1 MSVYESVFADMPAPT
16 QSIDATV
23 SRRIGSYSDAVAI
36 PTSATHVAL
45 SATPEVR
52 PDRTRPEDF
61 AEEARQASDNVC
73 EALRCAGAE
82 LSDIVR
88 VRSWLTDP
96 DDIDAC
102 LKVRKD
108 VISHR
113 PVHMLA
119 VVPQL
124 LRPSLRLE
132 IEVTAVVTH
141 SAAKQ
146 RQ

>member
-1 MSVYESVFADMPAPT
+1 M
-16 QSIDATV
+16 
-23 SRRIGSYSDAVAI
+23 SRRIGTYSDAVAI
-36 PTSATHVAL
+36 PTSATQVAL

-52 PDRTRPEDF
+52 PDRTRPEDV
-61 AEEARQASDNVC
+61 AEEARQASDSVC
-73 EALRCAGAE
+73 QALRSAGAE
-82 LSDIVR
+82 LSDIVQ

-96 DDIDAC
+96 EDIDAC

-113 PVHMLA
+113 PVYMLA

-124 LRPSLRLE
+124 IRPSLHLE
-132 IEVTAVVTH
+132 IKVTTVVTH

-146 RQ
+146 RG

>member
-1 MSVYESVFADMPAPT
+1 MTAAT
-16 QSIDATV
+16 QFIDATA
-23 SRRIGSYSDAVAI
+23 SRHIGTYSDAVAI
-36 PTSATHVAL
+36 PTSATQVAL
-45 SATPEVR
+45 SATPGVR
-52 PDRTRPEDF
+52 PDRARPEDF

-73 EALRCAGAE
+73 EAPRCAGAE
-82 LSDIVR
+82 LSDIVQ

-113 PVHMLA
+113 PVRMLA
-119 VVPQL
+119 VVLQL
-124 LRPSLRLE
+124 IRPILRLE
-132 IEVTAVVTH
+132 IKVTAVVTH

-146 RQ
+146 RE